1 MLDYL
6 LGLESQQGYGF
17 YNQFLAGEGTFLGF
31 PMDARVMSGE
41 YPVSMADGS
50 DKWSLTDENFEG
62 LCAVRDAITAVNFF
76 DTVTFGL
83 YNLEMDCVDVHTGYA
98 QGDIDKL
105 IDETCR
111 VLAMSLQ
118 EA

>member
-1 MLDYL
+1 M
-6 LGLESQQGYGF
+6 
-17 YNQFLAGEGTFLGF
+17 
-31 PMDARVMSGE
+31 
-41 YPVSMADGS
+41 
-50 DKWSLTDENFEG
+50 
-62 LCAVRDAITAVNFF
+62 RDAITAVNFF